1 MATPPRYSI
10 PSIAVPEPLANT
22 TPMMNDVV
30 EVVIAPACND
40 IGEALLQ

>member
-1 MATPPRYSI
+1 M
-10 PSIAVPEPLANT
+10 PETVAIT
-22 TPMMNDVV
+22 TPMTNDVV